1 MKLLLDQGLP
11 RSTVEH
17 LQKVGVE
24 AAHVGGLGLA
34 SASDARILDF
44 ARRENRIVVTL
55 DSDFHALLAF
65 SGAKEPSVIRI
76 RIEGLRAGELA
87 QLLADVP
94 AVCADEVR
102 NGAMV
107 SVTEDGIRIRKLP
120 VLR

>member
-17 LQKVGVE
+17 LQQAGFD
-24 AAHVGGLGLA
+24 AAHVGELGLA
-34 SASDARILDF
+34 SASDAIILDF
-44 ARRENRIVVTL
+44 ARRENRVVVTL

-65 SGAKEPSVIRI
+65 SGAKEPSVIRL

-87 QLLADVP
+87 RLLVDVM
-94 AVCADEVR
+94 AVCADEVV

-107 SVTEDGIRIRKLP
+107 SVTEDGVRIRKLP
-120 VLR
+120 VIR